1 MRSARSSDQSDVS
14 KQPPIRHRLASW
26 RLRSEGMLWSIVVRT
41 LLTVSS
47 TQRAIRILDALP
59 RLKPRSNPTA
69 ALPPEAPF
77 RRAGAC
83 LGRSLA
89 RSQYLRIRGRPH
101 IFIIGVAGGVNQFEA
116 HAWLA
121 GDAFP
126 ADFQPLWEVHR

>member
-1 MRSARSSDQSDVS
+1 MKLARPSRESDVS
-14 KQPPIRHRLASW
+14 NWHRIRQRLASW
-26 RLRSEGMLWSIVVRT
+26 RLRSEGMLWAIVVRT

-47 TQRAIRILDALP
+47 TQRAISILDALP
-59 RLKPRSNPTA
+59 RLKPRSGQTE

-101 IFIIGVAGGVNQFEA
+101 VFVIGVAGGVNTFEA